1 MTSGSANAT
10 ARTTASRSSASAT
23 TGRAPRLRT
32 WSCLDALRV
41 IPTTS
46 WTRATRSGTS
56 DRPTT
61 PVAPATKILMT
72 GSVLRPPSRR
82 ARQPRVR
89 DALPVAA
96 HVVDPRRERE
106 RREERPGGVG
116 HVHGGAHRR
125 HRFVVAGARPVEEPE
140 AKHDAAAAGAGEG
153 ERVALGDE
161 RRRQDR
167 GDLADR
173 RVLVGGRAR
182 RIDERDRRLHVDARG
197 RRPRRVDEDR

>member
-10 ARTTASRSSASAT
+10 ARRTASRSSASAT

-32 WSCLDALRV
+32 RSCLDALRV

-46 WTRATRSGTS
+46 WPRPTSSGTS

-72 GSVLRPPSRR
+72 ASVLRPPSRR
-82 ARQPRVR
+82 LRQPRVR

-125 HRFVVAGARPVEEPE
+125 HRFVVAGARPVEQPE
-140 AKHDAAAAGAGEG
+140 AKHDAAAAGAGER

-173 RVLVGGRAR
+173 RVLVGGGTPPVN
-182 RIDERDRRLHVDARG
+182 ERDPPLPVEARPP
-197 RRPRRVDEDR
+197 RPPPH